1 MYDKKTTL
9 YYCFLSLKDVYLRC
23 VSYCCILVINAA
35 LRCDIAYIW
44 MPESLMV

>member
-9 YYCFLSLKDVYLRC
+9 YYCFLSLKDVYLRY
-23 VSYCCILVINAA
+23 VSYYCILVINVA

-44 MPESLMV
+44 IPECLMV